1 VPVDLQEAEVTAP
14 GSVPQPNDR
23 LEQRI
28 KALEK
33 LVDELQRKD
42 LSNAT
47 VGQGG
52 RIRGLYKDGTQAFA
66 YGTDPADG
74 QNRMLMHYTTGDT
87 AIRITPG
94 SPLYGSSEQ
103 LVIKDLANHRILGTD
118 ELAGYGIVEPIFANP
133 MVAIP
138 GLNMVSGVEQKVATC
153 KAFFY
158 QPAYWSDLLCTNF
171 LTMTGVSCRLSL
183 SDGTNTFFSS
193 ATTSAGNGSTHGRFI
208 SIPSDFINKQNV
220 ELAWLATTTGSGT
233 MSVAATRSHGISQA
247 LFVANPGFQ

>member
-1 VPVDLQEAEVTAP
+1 MTAP
-14 GSVPQPNDR
+14 GSVPPNNDDLAKR
-23 LEQRI
+23 LREVERR
-28 KALEK
+28 L
-33 LVDELQRKD
+33 DEMSRRNLD
-42 LSNAT
+42 NAT

-94 SPLYGSSEQ
+94 SPLYGAAEQ

-133 MVAIP
+133 MVPIP
-138 GLNMVSGVEQKVATC
+138 GLNMVAGVEQKVATC

-158 QPAYWSDLLCTNF
+158 QAAYWSDLLCTNF
-171 LTMTGVSCRLSL
+171 VTMTGVSCRLSL
-183 SDGTNTFFSS
+183 SDGTTTFFSS
-193 ATTSAGNGSTHGRFI
+193 ATTPAGNGSTHGRFI

-233 MSVAATRSHGISQA
+233 MAVAATRSHGISQA